1 MLDRAEQEGLPV
13 PRSRQ
18 RRRATPTSAKHRTKD
33 TTPDGARPPAPCNP
47 VGTAVVRF
55 LLLTGWRE
63 HEALSLEWA
72 HVDTDRGCATLPESK
87 TGRSVR
93 EFGAPALAVVR
104 TMRAYRQASN
114 PYVFP
119 GAKRGAHY
127 TDTARVWD
135 AVRHAAGLSEVRLH
149 DLRHA
154 FANVAASGGLTLP
167 LIGALLG
174 HVDSATTARYA
185 HLVESSRK
193 RAAELTSAAVATALA
208 GARDRAIDSPDVLP
222 FAKRA

>member
-1 MLDRAEQEGLPV
+1 MQALQ
-13 PRSRQ
+13 
-18 RRRATPTSAKHRTKD
+18 
-33 TTPDGARPPAPCNP
+33 P
-47 VGTAVVRF
+47 VGTAALRF

-63 HEALSLEWA
+63 REALSLEWT
-72 HVDTDRGCATLPESK
+72 HLDTDRGCATLAESK

-93 EFGAPALAVVR
+93 ELGAPALAVVR
-104 TMRAYRQASN
+104 AMRAYQQAGN
-114 PYVFP
+114 PYVFA

-135 AVRHAAGLSEVRLH
+135 AVRHAAGLPDLRLH

-154 FANVAASGGLTLP
+154 FASVAASGGLTLP

-174 HVDSATTARYA
+174 HLDSATTARYA
-185 HLVESSRK
+185 HLVDSSRK
-193 RAAELTSAAVATALA
+193 SAAELTSAAVAAALA
-208 GARDRAIDSPDVLP
+208 GTVASVDEHRDVLP